1 MCRVRGSALS
11 ARAPIRRSSEAGTAE
26 QRRAPPSQQQKI
38 RGVGQRARIN
48 CRGRIVRCGARCP
61 RAIRAA
67 DSGRNAAGAGKAMR
81 AHKRRI
87 GTERSCA
94 IGGRPLSHKRTLLRQ
109 RWNGTGVHDDAHRHK
124 GEGESEEAAQQ
135 RRSGRAPE
143 SAPRIGPAM
152 KGQFHRSRSFSPKTW
167 SYMNNQDDDTVW

>member
-1 MCRVRGSALS
+1 MWCSL
-11 ARAPIRRSSEAGTAE
+11 
-26 QRRAPPSQQQKI
+26 
-38 RGVGQRARIN
+38 
-48 CRGRIVRCGARCP
+48 P
-61 RAIRAA
+61 RAIRASG
-67 DSGRNAAGAGKAMR
+67 SGRNAAGAGKAMR

-87 GTERSCA
+87 GTERSRA
-94 IGGRPLSHKRTLLRQ
+94 IGARPLSHKRTLFRQ

-124 GEGESEEAAQQ
+124 GEGESEKAAQQ

-167 SYMNNQDDDTVW
+167 SYMKNQDDDTVW

>member
-1 MCRVRGSALS
+1 
-11 ARAPIRRSSEAGTAE
+11 
-26 QRRAPPSQQQKI
+26 
-38 RGVGQRARIN
+38 
-48 CRGRIVRCGARCP
+48 
-61 RAIRAA
+61 
-67 DSGRNAAGAGKAMR
+67 MR

-87 GTERSCA
+87 GTERSGA